1 MEKHNQYDGEI
12 ENAYR
17 DGTESPTADQETISS
32 FSPADT
38 KRVMRKVDLRLVPL
52 CGVMYCVSLL
62 DRTNLSNAA
71 IAGMNE
77 ELSLQTGARYVSR
90 GSRQAE
96 ASRTH
101 MLTIIRVQSLVSLI
115 FFISYTAMQPPATLL
130 TRKIGPRIFL
140 SSITFLWGIVMLG
153 MGFIESWTSLLA
165 LRFVIGIFE
174 AG

>member
-1 MEKHNQYDGEI
+1 MEKHNQYDGEV
-12 ENAYR
+12 EHAYR

-71 IAGMNE
+71 IAGMND

-90 GSRQAE
+90 G
-96 ASRTH
+96 
-101 MLTIIRVQSLVSLI
+101 
-115 FFISYTAMQPPATLL
+115 PD
-130 TRKIGPRIFL
+130 
-140 SSITFLWGIVMLG
+140 LG
-153 MGFIESWTSLLA
+153 REDI
-165 LRFVIGIFE
+165 
-174 AG
+174 